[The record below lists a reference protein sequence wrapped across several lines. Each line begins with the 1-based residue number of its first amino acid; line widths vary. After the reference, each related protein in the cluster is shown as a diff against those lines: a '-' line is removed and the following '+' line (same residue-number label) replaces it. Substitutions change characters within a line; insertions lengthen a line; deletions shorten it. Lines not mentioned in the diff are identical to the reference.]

1 MKFILKI
8 LFFIPILFISSC
20 EDLENPPFNAEQFFG
35 TWYATQNFEIYQNIV
50 TNINQ
55 TIVPVES
62 QLAGFRPFDGG
73 IRVVGN
79 GINDTLVYAFFD
91 EYLMFSNKSAFL
103 LASNFYGEIP
113 SDYIALILN
122 YESDAITLII
132 GENMYMGSANTTWHI
147 DFANLF
153 DIDANSDLRMLTLNG
168 SNNLINI
175 LGETQNIS
183 LSGSLSFSV
192 VDIQANTNIDMME
205 VLFGMPTAE
214 FFPPMSETEDGE
226 IGFPSMTLVVNEDS
240 TYSLIEETGSF
251 SQTGCCDEYGNDIDT
266 SWTIYDTCSGSWNV
280 IGNKFQID
288 FSNQVCT
295 NDADDSDSD
304 MGPSMNNYQLSIN
317 SNGNMEL
324 KMWDESYCSGNEMI
338 IFGGGDYYDYYNDY
352 QEQSE
357 ESCKSDMEDGLG
369 LISNSITGF
378 ELGFVYEFSKTPNE
392 ILFDHPREYINRV
405 KNISLKAKNKID
417 NQKSKN
423 KFLSD

>member
-62 QLAGFRPFDGG
+62 HLGGFRPFDGG

-132 GENMYMGSANTTWHI
+132 GENMYIGSANTTWHI

-168 SNNLINI
+168 SNNLVNI
-175 LGETQNIS
+175 FDETQNIS
-183 LSGSLSFSV
+183 LFGSLSFSV
-192 VDIQANTNIDMME
+192 VDIQANTNIDINE
-205 VLFGMPTAE
+205 VLTGMTTAE
-214 FFPPMSETEDGE
+214 FFQLMSEAEDGE
-226 IGFPSMTLVVNEDS
+226 TGLPSMTLVVNEDS
-240 TYSLIEETGSF
+240 TYSSIEETGSF

-280 IGNKFQID
+280 VGNKFQID
-288 FSNQVCT
+288 FSNQICT

-304 MGPSMNNYQLSIN
+304 MDPSINNYQLSIK

-324 KMWDESYCSGNEMI
+324 KMWDESYCSNEI
-338 IFGGGDYYDYYNDY
+338 SFGGGDYYDYYNDY
-352 QEQSE
+352 EEQSE

-378 ELGFVYEFSKTPNE
+378 ELGFVYELSKTPNE

-405 KNISLKAKNKID
+405 KNISSKAKNKID

>member
-50 TNINQ
+50 TNTNQ

-91 EYLMFSNKSAFL
+91 DYLMFSNKSVFSL
-103 LASNFYGEIP
+103 TFNSDYNLGETP
-113 SDYIALILN
+113 SDYIALIFG
-122 YESDAITLII
+122 ESDAATLII
-132 GENMYMGSANTTWHI
+132 GENVYMGSANTTWHI
-147 DFANLF
+147 DFANLY

-168 SNNLINI
+168 SNNLVNI
-175 LGETQNIS
+175 FDETQNIS

-192 VDIQANTNIDMME
+192 VDIQADTNIDINE
-205 VLFGMPTAE
+205 LYTGMPTAE
-214 FFPPMSETEDGE
+214 FFQLMSEAEDGE
-226 IGFPSMTLVVNEDS
+226 IGLPSMTLVVNEDS

-304 MGPSMNNYQLSIN
+304 MGPSMNNYQLSIK

-324 KMWDESYCSGNEMI
+324 KMWDESYCSNEI
-338 IFGGGDYYDYYNDY
+338 SFVGGDYYDYYNDY
-352 QEQSE
+352 EEQSE
-357 ESCKSDMEDGLG
+357 ESCKSNMEDGLG
-369 LISNSITGF
+369 LISNSLTGF

>member
-62 QLAGFRPFDGG
+62 QLAGFKPFDGG

-91 EYLMFSNKSAFL
+91 DILMLSNKSVFS
-103 LASNFYGEIP
+103 LADNSYGETP
-113 SDYIALILN
+113 SDHIGLIFD

-132 GENMYMGSANTTWHI
+132 GENMYIGSANTTWHI

-153 DIDANSDLRMLTLNG
+153 DIDANSDLRMLTLNV
-168 SNNLINI
+168 SNNLVNI

-192 VDIQANTNIDMME
+192 VDIQANTNIDINE
-205 VLFGMPTAE
+205 VFTGMPTAE
-214 FFPPMSETEDGE
+214 IFQLMSEAEDGE
-226 IGFPSMTLVVNEDS
+226 IGLPSMTLVVNEDS

-304 MGPSMNNYQLSIN
+304 MDPSMNNYQLSIK

-324 KMWDESYCSGNEMI
+324 KMRNESYCSNEI
-338 IFGGGDYYDYYNDY
+338 SFGGGDYYYDYYNDY
-352 QEQSE
+352 EEQSE
-357 ESCKSDMEDGLG
+357 ESCKSYMEDRLG

-378 ELGFVYEFSKTPNE
+378 ESGFVYELSKTPNE
-392 ILFDHPREYINRV
+392 ILFDHPREFINRI
-405 KNISLKAKNKID
+405 KNISSKAKNKID